1 MNDSPLKE
9 KSSKIGNVK
18 NADLKV
24 AEPAERVK
32 EYGSKTVSAMQKGDT
47 PKGTAQLKEK
57 SSMIGNVKN
66 AGLKVTGAAG
76 RVKEYGSKTVSAMQ
90 KGDTPE
96 EGTVQAVKAFGAEAG
111 RDVKSTAKKPAQM
124 AKDKA
129 VHHIKEK
136 AKEGLK
142 QHHKQELK
150 IKGNAPERASSKTVK
165 ETSKA
170 TQRAAKETVRTA
182 ERTAEKTVRSVE
194 RTAEKTVRTTG
205 RTVHKTAQSASRTIG
220 KGVQTAGRASMKTGT
235 WAAKSSAKMT
245 SWAAKS
251 TVKMTSWATK
261 QTAKAAVKTAQ
272 VTVKASAKA
281 AQTAVKTSVYAVKAA
296 ATAGKVAVT
305 VIAALLKSLIAFIAA
320 GGWIILLIIIVV
332 AIIYFLLNGVTGML
346 YTVDES
352 GDYTALVT
360 EVSTLTESYYDQAQ
374 SSLNLYK
381 SSYAVGKN
389 EPELILDGVNL
400 PNDGGELFYPENLHD
415 VLAVF
420 YTEVLSGQSGVESLN
435 FLSEDRKKR
444 LEEIFWDMNSLNIS
458 VKKVEEVREEPDEEA
473 GEIKGKLIQK
483 IVHVKVVRK
492 SLSAWQIADQYG
504 FTEDQRSILEDYMSD
519 EAYQLIAEVIGTSA
533 YGTYGGEPIKINANT
548 PTSMIGYTIVENAK
562 HYLGKSYS
570 SMDCSA
576 LVRAAYTDTGLDWS
590 GTSTTMAKN
599 CVSMN
604 VVIDKSQLQPGD
616 LVFWQSINPVKG
628 KPYCGNSRCSG
639 VCKRWNMIHH
649 VAIYAGDNKVIES
662 VSKGVSINGLW
673 ETNKWHIAFYARPYV
688 QDNS

>member
-32 EYGSKTVSAMQKGDT
+32 EYSKNSATKIGDT
-47 PKGTAQLKEK
+47 AKWTAQLKEK
-57 SSMIGNVKN
+57 SSKIGNVKN

-76 RVKEYGSKTVSAMQ
+76 RVKEYGSKTISAMQ

-96 EGTVQAVKAFGAEAG
+96 EGTVQAVKAFSAEAG
-111 RDVKSTAKKPAQM
+111 RDVKSAAKKPVQA

-129 VHHIKEK
+129 IRHIKDK

-150 IKGNAPERASSKTVK
+150 IKGNAPERASSKTAK

-170 TQRAAKETVRTA
+170 TQKAAKETVRTA
-182 ERTAEKTVRSVE
+182 ERA
-194 RTAEKTVRTTG
+194 ADKTVRTAE
-205 RTVHKTAQSASRTIG
+205 RTVEKTAKSTSKTIG
-220 KGVQTAGRASMKTGT
+220 KGVQTAGRAGMKTGT

-251 TVKMTSWATK
+251 TVKMTSWAAK
-261 QTAKAAVKTAQ
+261 QTAKAAAKTAQ

-320 GGWIILLIIIVV
+320 GGWIILLIIILV
-332 AIIYFLLNGVTGML
+332 AIIYFILNGVTGML

-360 EVSTLTESYYDQAQ
+360 EVSSLTESYYDQAQ
-374 SSLNLYK
+374 SSLNHYK
-381 SSYAVGKN
+381 KSYAVNGN

-400 PNDGGELFYPENLHD
+400 PNDGGELFYPDNLHD

-483 IVHVKVVRK
+483 IVHVKVVSK

-504 FTEDQRSILEDYMSD
+504 FTEEQRSILEDYMSD
-519 EAYQLIAEVIGTSA
+519 EAYQIIAEVIGTSA
-533 YGTYGGEPIKINANT
+533 YGIYGGEPIKINADT

-604 VVIDKSQLQPGD
+604 VVIDKDQLQPGD
-616 LVFWQSINPVKG
+616 LVFWQSIDPVKG
-628 KPYCGNSRCSG
+628 KPYCGNSRCTG

-673 ETNKWHIAFYARPYV
+673 ETHKWKIAFYARPYV
-688 QDNS
+688 QNNS